1 MLFPPR
7 VDAASDECWKH
18 CILGKLSQAP
28 IKQSIVT
35 LGSVPDL
42 QAFSSPCSDVVRRPQ
57 PTVTFKLI
65 ALTFKGLLM
74 G

>member
-1 MLFPPR
+1 MVLEALHPR
-7 VDAASDECWKH
+7 EAFTSTY
-18 CILGKLSQAP
+18 QAP
-28 IKQSIVT
+28 IKQSLVT

-57 PTVTFKLI
+57 PTVTSKLI